1 MTNLRNLAKGQ
12 PCLIRVPTV
21 CSGNRETTVGCH
33 VRLIGVSGL
42 GLKSPDPFIAFGCS
56 DCHAV
61 VDGQRKSSFSFEQRR
76 LMLLEGMLRT
86 QHWLIQKGHITW

>member
-1 MTNLRNLAKGQ
+1 MTDLTTLAKGQ

-21 CSGNRETTVGCH
+21 CSGNPETTVGCH

-42 GLKSPDPFIAFGCS
+42 GLKSPDLFIAFGCF

-86 QHWLIQKGHITW
+86 QAWFIRHGYVSW